1 MKNTL
6 ITFVLFT
13 TLTFSGLTSSAH
25 CEIPCGIYADSIRIV
40 LIEEHITTI
49 EKSMMMI
56 KKLEAAETI
65 DYNQLVR
72 WVVNKEEHA
81 KKIQD
86 IVAQYFMHQRIKPV
100 DETDKEHYEK
110 YIEQL
115 TSLHQI
121 SIYAMKAKQSTDEVY
136 IKKLSET
143 VHRFEHAYFEG
154 HKH

>member
-1 MKNTL
+1 MKDLFLTL
-6 ITFVLFT
+6 SLFMA
-13 TLTFSGLTSSAH
+13 LTVSSLTSSAH
-25 CEIPCGIYADSIRIV
+25 CEIPCGIYADSVRIT

-56 KKLEAAETI
+56 KKLESAETI
-65 DYNQLVR
+65 NYNQLVR

-100 DETDKEHYEK
+100 DETNTEHYEV
-110 YIEQL
+110 YIKQL
-115 TSLHQI
+115 TTLHKI
-121 SIYAMKAKQSTDEVY
+121 SIYAMKAKQSTDVLY
-136 IKKLSET
+136 IKKLRECVHLFET
-143 VHRFEHAYFEG
+143 VYFEG